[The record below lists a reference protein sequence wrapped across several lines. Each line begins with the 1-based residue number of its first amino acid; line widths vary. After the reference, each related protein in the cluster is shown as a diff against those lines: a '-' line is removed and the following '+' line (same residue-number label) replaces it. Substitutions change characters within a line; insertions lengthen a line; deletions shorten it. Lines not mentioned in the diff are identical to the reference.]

1 MTIKTTIDYLAEMK
15 KAKKQYEQYIETS
28 QIYQLPIF
36 QSMQEPQYAPPN
48 IENPLTTDKVTMTK

>member
-1 MTIKTTIDYLAEMK
+1 MTIKTTIDYLAEME

-36 QSMQEPQYAPPN
+36 QSKPEPQYAPPS
-48 IENPLTTDKVTMTK
+48 IENPLTTNQITLAK